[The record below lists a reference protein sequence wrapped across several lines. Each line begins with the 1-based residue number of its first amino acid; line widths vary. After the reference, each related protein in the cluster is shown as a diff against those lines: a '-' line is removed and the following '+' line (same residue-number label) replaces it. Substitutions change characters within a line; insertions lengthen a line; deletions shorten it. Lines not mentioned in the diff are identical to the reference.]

1 MNKKIVLASN
11 SPRRRELLEMIGINF
26 EVIPDNTPEPI
37 NRDMIP
43 KDVVCQLAEFKGKN
57 VSKKIGKS
65 ENAIIIAADTVV
77 VIDNEIMGKPK
88 NDNDALKMLLKLSG
102 NVHCVYTGVYVLDT
116 ETDNFVSF
124 CEKTEVFFK
133 KLDIDEIKDYIITGE
148 PMDKA
153 GAYGIQNLGSLF
165 VEKINGDYFN
175 VVGLP
180 ISKLG
185 EVLKKNFDI
194 KII

>member
-1 MNKKIVLASN
+1 MNKRIILASN
-11 SPRRRELLEMIGINF
+11 SPRRRELLQMIGLKFDI
-26 EVIPDNTPEPI
+26 IADNTPEPI
-37 NRDMIP
+37 NQDMTP
-43 KDVVCQLAEFKGKN
+43 DAVVCQLAEFKGKN
-57 VSKKIGKS
+57 ISKKLDGAKNS
-65 ENAIIIAADTVV
+65 LIIAADTIVA
-77 VIDNEIMGKPK
+77 IEDEILGKPK
-88 NDNDALKMLLKLSG
+88 DANDALNMLLKLSG
-102 NVHCVYTGVYVLDT
+102 NMHCVYTGVYVLDT
-116 ETDNFVSF
+116 DTNNFAVF

-165 VEKINGDYFN
+165 VERINGDYFN

-180 ISKLG
+180 ISRLA
-185 EVLKKNFDI
+185 EVLKNKFDI